1 MVRNYVRRDV
11 DTLSE
16 CLTNNLLGAGVQTSY
31 VHSSISMLVR
41 AYVCVCMCGCV
52 HVCAYLCVRVGEY
65 VRANVCVRVCAWV
78 VSEFVCE
85 RVNMRVCVVRAST
98 HV

>member
-1 MVRNYVRRDV
+1 MFVQYKCVSPCVR
-11 DTLSE
+11 
-16 CLTNNLLGAGVQTSY
+16 
-31 VHSSISMLVR
+31 VR
-41 AYVCVCMCGCV
+41 AYVCVCVCV
-52 HVCAYLCVRVGEY
+52 YVCAYLCVRVGEY

-85 RVNMRVCVVRAST
+85 RVNMRVCLVRAST